1 MMEYLKIGNL
11 QLKHRTVL
19 APMASLTD
27 IVFRR
32 VLDEIGG
39 VGLMVTEQISAEG
52 LRKKHDRTL
61 SMTRTF
67 DFNTPQFIQLYG
79 SEPEAFIEALKYIE
93 TETNFSGIDIN
104 MGCPVRK
111 IIKKRAGAALLKDPK
126 RIGEICRK
134 VRKVISLPLT
144 VKIRLGYEEENVFE
158 ILKVLEN
165 EGVDAVTVHFRLKTD
180 GYSSEARWEYAE
192 RIKERSGLR
201 IIGNGNILTRDEAW
215 ERLNLVDGIMIGR
228 GALSNPFIF
237 AEMQDE
243 RPGPEDKK
251 EITGRIMVL
260 VEEYYPPELRLP
272 RIKAFTKYL
281 ALDKPEVIKI
291 KHKVY
296 ASKTFDEVKP
306 FFRELDF

>member
-11 QLKHRTVL
+11 HLKYRTIL

-32 VLDEIGG
+32 VVDEIGG
-39 VGLMVTEQISAEG
+39 VGLMVTELISAEG
-52 LRKKHDRTL
+52 LRKKQDRTL
-61 SMTRTF
+61 SMIRSF

-79 SEPEAFIEALKYIE
+79 SEPESFTDAVKYIE
-93 TETNFSGIDIN
+93 AETDFSGIDIN

-126 RIGEICRK
+126 KIGEICQK
-134 VRKVISLPLT
+134 VRKVISIPFT

-192 RIKERSGLR
+192 RIKERSGLK
-201 IIGNGNILTRDEAW
+201 IIGNGNILNRDEAL
-215 ERLNLVDGIMIGR
+215 EKLNLVDGIMIGR
-228 GALSNPFIF
+228 GAISNPFIF
-237 AEMQDE
+237 AEIQDKM
-243 RPGPEDKK
+243 PDPEDKK
-251 EITGRIMVL
+251 EITERIMAL
-260 VEEYYPPELRLP
+260 VEEYYPPELRLL

>member
-1 MMEYLKIGNL
+1 MENLKIGNL
-11 QLKHRTVL
+11 HLKHRTIL

-39 VGLMVTEQISAEG
+39 VGLMVTEVISAEG
-52 LRKKHDRTL
+52 LRRKQNKTL
-61 SMTRTF
+61 SMIRSF
-67 DFNTPQFIQLYG
+67 DFNTPQFIQLFG
-79 SEPEAFIEALKYIE
+79 SEPEPFIDAVKYIE
-93 TETNFSGIDIN
+93 EETDFSGIDIN

-126 RIGEICRK
+126 KIGEICRK
-134 VRKVISLPLT
+134 VRKVISIPFT

-180 GYSSEARWEYAE
+180 RYSSEARWEYAE
-192 RIKERSGLR
+192 RIKERSGLK
-201 IIGNGNILTRDEAW
+201 IIGNGNILNRDEAL
-215 ERLNLVDGIMIGR
+215 ERLNIVDGIMIGR
-228 GALSNPFIF
+228 GAINNPFIF
-237 AEMQDE
+237 AEMQDKI
-243 RPGPEDKK
+243 PGPEDKK
-251 EITGRIMVL
+251 EVIERIIAL
-260 VEEYYPPELRLP
+260 VEEYYPPKLRLL

-281 ALDKPEVIKI
+281 ALGKPYIKKI

-296 ASKTFDEVKP
+296 ASKTFDDVKQ

>member
-1 MMEYLKIGNL
+1 
-11 QLKHRTVL
+11 
-19 APMASLTD
+19 MASLTD

-32 VLDEIGG
+32 VVDEIGG
-39 VGLMVTEQISAEG
+39 VGLMVTELISAEG
-52 LRKKHDRTL
+52 LRKKQDRTL
-61 SMTRTF
+61 SMIRSF

-79 SEPEAFIEALKYIE
+79 SEPESFVDAVKYIE
-93 TETNFSGIDIN
+93 AETDFSGIDIN

-126 RIGEICRK
+126 KIGEICRK
-134 VRKVISLPLT
+134 VRKVISIPFT

-192 RIKERSGLR
+192 RIKERSGLK
-201 IIGNGNILTRDEAW
+201 IIGNGNILNRDEAL
-215 ERLNLVDGIMIGR
+215 EKLNLVDGIMIGR
-228 GALSNPFIF
+228 GAISNPFIF
-237 AEMQDE
+237 AEIQDKM
-243 RPGPEDKK
+243 PGPEDKK
-251 EITGRIMVL
+251 EITERIMAL
-260 VEEYYPPELRLP
+260 VEEYYPPELRLL

-291 KHKVY
+291 KYKVY

>member
-11 QLKHRTVL
+11 HLKHRTIL

-32 VLDEIGG
+32 VVDEIGG
-39 VGLMVTEQISAEG
+39 VGLMVTELISAEG
-52 LRKKHDRTL
+52 LRKKQDRTL
-61 SMTRTF
+61 SMIRSF

-79 SEPEAFIEALKYIE
+79 SEPESFVDAVKYIE
-93 TETNFSGIDIN
+93 AETDFSGIDIN

-126 RIGEICRK
+126 KIGEICRK
-134 VRKVISLPLT
+134 VRKVISIPFT

-158 ILKVLEN
+158 ILKVHEN

-201 IIGNGNILTRDEAW
+201 IIGNGNILNRDEAL

-228 GALSNPFIF
+228 GAISNPFIF
-237 AEMQDE
+237 AEIQDKM
-243 RPGPEDKK
+243 PGPEDKK
-251 EITGRIMVL
+251 EITERIMAL
-260 VEEYYPPELRLP
+260 VEEYYPPELRLL

-281 ALDKPEVIKI
+281 ALDKPYVIKI

>member
-1 MMEYLKIGNL
+1 MEYLKIGNL
-11 QLKHRTVL
+11 HLKYRTIL

-32 VLDEIGG
+32 VIDEIGG
-39 VGLMVTEQISAEG
+39 AGLMVTEPISVEG
-52 LRKKHDRTL
+52 LRKKQDRTL
-61 SMTRTF
+61 SMIRSF
-67 DFNTPQFIQLYG
+67 DFNTPQFIQLLG
-79 SEPEAFIEALKYIE
+79 SEPDSFIDAVKYIQAE
-93 TETNFSGIDIN
+93 TDFSGIDIN

-126 RIGEICRK
+126 KIGEICRK
-134 VRKVISLPLT
+134 VRKVISIPFT

-158 ILKVLEN
+158 ILKILES

-192 RIKERSGLR
+192 RIKEWSSLR
-201 IIGNGNILTRDEAW
+201 IIGNGNIFNRDEAL

-228 GALSNPFIF
+228 GAISNPFIF

-243 RPGPEDKK
+243 MPGPDDKK
-251 EITGRIMVL
+251 EITERIIAL
-260 VEEYYPPELRLP
+260 VEEYYPPELRLL

-281 ALDKPEVIKI
+281 ALDKPDVIKI

>member
-1 MMEYLKIGNL
+1 MEYLKIGNL
-11 QLKHRTVL
+11 HLKYRTIL

-32 VLDEIGG
+32 VIDEIGG
-39 VGLMVTEQISAEG
+39 AGLMVTEPISVEG
-52 LRKKHDRTL
+52 LKRKQDRTL
-61 SMTRTF
+61 SMIRSF
-67 DFNTPQFIQLYG
+67 DFNTPQFIQLLG
-79 SEPEAFIEALKYIE
+79 SEPDSFIDAVKYIQAE
-93 TETNFSGIDIN
+93 TDFSGIDIN

-126 RIGEICRK
+126 KIGEICRK
-134 VRKVISLPLT
+134 VRKVISIPFT

-158 ILKVLEN
+158 ILKILES

-192 RIKERSGLR
+192 RIKEWSSLR
-201 IIGNGNILTRDEAW
+201 IIGNGNIFNRDEAL

-228 GALSNPFIF
+228 GAISNPFIF

-243 RPGPEDKK
+243 MPGPNDKK
-251 EITGRIMVL
+251 EITERIIAL
-260 VEEYYPPELRLP
+260 VEEYYPPESRLL

-281 ALDKPEVIKI
+281 ALDKPDVIKI

>member
-11 QLKHRTVL
+11 HLKHRTIL

-32 VLDEIGG
+32 LVDEIGG
-39 VGLMVTEQISAEG
+39 VGLMVTELISAEG
-52 LRKKHDRTL
+52 LRKKQNRTL
-61 SMTRTF
+61 SMIRSF

-79 SEPEAFIEALKYIE
+79 SEPEPFTEAVKYIE
-93 TETNFSGIDIN
+93 AETDFSGIDIN

-111 IIKKRAGAALLKDPK
+111 IIEKRAGAALLKDPK
-126 RIGEICRK
+126 KNGEICRK
-134 VRKVISLPLT
+134 VRKVISLPFT

-180 GYSSEARWEYAE
+180 GYSSEARWEYAG
-192 RIKERSGLR
+192 RIKERSGLK
-201 IIGNGNILTRDEAW
+201 IIGNGNILNRKEAL

-237 AEMQDE
+237 AEIQDE
-243 RPGPEDKK
+243 RPGLEDKK
-251 EITGRIMVL
+251 EITERIITL
-260 VEEYYPPELRLP
+260 VEEYYSPELRLH

-281 ALDKPEVIKI
+281 ALDKPELIKI
-291 KHKVY
+291 KHQVY
-296 ASKTFDEVKP
+296 ASNTFDEVKP

>member
-11 QLKHRTVL
+11 HLKNRTIL

-32 VLDEIGG
+32 VVDEIGG
-39 VGLMVTEQISAEG
+39 VGLMVTELISAEG
-52 LRKKHDRTL
+52 LRKKQDRTL
-61 SMTRTF
+61 FMIRSF

-79 SEPEAFIEALKYIE
+79 SEPESFTDAVKYIE
-93 TETNFSGIDIN
+93 AETDFSGIDIN

-126 RIGEICRK
+126 KIGEICQK
-134 VRKVISLPLT
+134 VRKVISIPFT

-180 GYSSEARWEYAE
+180 GYSSETRWEYEE
-192 RIKERSGLR
+192 RIKERSGLK
-201 IIGNGNILTRDEAW
+201 IIGNGNILNRDEAL
-215 ERLNLVDGIMIGR
+215 EKLNLVDGIMIGR
-228 GALSNPFIF
+228 GAISNPFIF

-243 RPGPEDKK
+243 MPGPEDKK
-251 EITGRIMVL
+251 EITERIMAL
-260 VEEYYPPELRLP
+260 VEEYYPPELRLL

-296 ASKTFDEVKP
+296 ASKTFDEVKQ

>member
-1 MMEYLKIGNL
+1 MMENLKIGNL
-11 QLKHRTVL
+11 HLKHRTIL

-32 VLDEIGG
+32 VVDEIGG
-39 VGLMVTEQISAEG
+39 VGLMITELISVEG
-52 LRKKHDRTL
+52 LRRKQDRTL
-61 SMTRTF
+61 SMIRSF
-67 DFNTPQFIQLYG
+67 DFNTPQFIQLFG
-79 SEPEAFIEALKYIE
+79 SEPESFTDAVKYIE
-93 TETNFSGIDIN
+93 EETDFSGIDIN

-126 RIGEICRK
+126 KIGEICRK
-134 VRKVISLPLT
+134 VRKVISIPFT

-180 GYSSEARWEYAE
+180 RYSSEARWEYAE

-201 IIGNGNILTRDEAW
+201 IIGNGNILNRDEAL
-215 ERLNLVDGIMIGR
+215 ERLNIVDGIMIGR
-228 GALSNPFIF
+228 GAISNPFIF

-243 RPGPEDKK
+243 MPGPEDKK
-251 EITGRIMVL
+251 EITERIMAL
-260 VEEYYPPELRLP
+260 VEEYYPPELRLL

-281 ALDKPEVIKI
+281 ASGKPYVKKI
-291 KHKVY
+291 KHKIY
-296 ASKTFDEVKP
+296 ASKTFDDVKQ

>member
-1 MMEYLKIGNL
+1 MENLKIGNL
-11 QLKHRTVL
+11 HLKHRTIL

-39 VGLMVTEQISAEG
+39 VGLMITELISAEG
-52 LRKKHDRTL
+52 LRRKQDKTL
-61 SMTRTF
+61 SMIRTF
-67 DFNTPQFIQLYG
+67 DFNTPQFIQLFG
-79 SEPEAFIEALKYIE
+79 SEPEQFTDTVKYIE
-93 TETNFSGIDIN
+93 EETDFSGIDIN
-104 MGCPVRK
+104 MGCPVGK

-126 RIGEICRK
+126 KIGEICRK
-134 VRKVISLPLT
+134 VRKVISIPFT

-158 ILKVLEN
+158 ILRVLEN

-180 GYSSEARWEYAE
+180 RYSSEARWEYAE
-192 RIKERSGLR
+192 RIKERSGLK
-201 IIGNGNILTRDEAW
+201 IIGNGNILNRDEAL
-215 ERLNLVDGIMIGR
+215 ERLNTVDGIMIGR
-228 GALSNPFIF
+228 GAINNPFIF

-243 RPGPEDKK
+243 MPDSKDKK
-251 EITGRIMVL
+251 EITERIMTL
-260 VEEYYPPELRLP
+260 VEEYYPPELRLL

-281 ALDKPEVIKI
+281 AFGRPYVKEI

-296 ASKTFDEVKP
+296 ASKTFDDVKQ